1 MGRVNEISYKIIKKE
16 SIFEGKILKEKVD
29 VKLLEKILRNP
40 QLLIV
45 NEDFDETI
53 QLKNFLKL
61 IKNGFVKVTYNR
73 SNYNIGRS
81 YSFKSLSYQNI
92 SKRVR
97 HTLCWKYYIDIDIVN
112 CHPVLLYQ
120 VCIINN
126 RNTPNLKKY
135 IENRELLL
143 KMVMNTYNTDR
154 SKAKNLFIRLL
165 YLGKIETWERDN
177 DLEHKEQ
184 PFLLSFYEEMKGIS
198 ELITIYNKDILDE
211 INKKK
216 GYKKKSNNFGCY
228 FKQKLIKREDKE
240 SFMCYYLQ
248 ELENRV
254 LEVMF
259 NYLKN
264 NGYIEDGI
272 TTLCYDGIMIMII
285 ENYDNLLLEL
295 NEVVLKETG
304 FDLTFEVKEMNE
316 GFKESEYKEEVD
328 FEDDNEV
335 ERLLIESFEKFSYE
349 NNLNEEERV
358 DFDID
363 FFENILGNL
372 EYPLNYIQMKKYF
385 EKHFI
390 YILKE
395 NSYYQ
400 VRKEFRYDR
409 NKNKQINLILEEYNE
424 RGLCKIMLETSK
436 GRESFIMLLNKD
448 NFKKYKTIIF
458 NPVKM
463 ENRNYFNIFKGFGYT
478 EISNKPNEKH
488 LKIFKE
494 WLNYIL
500 KYVCEDNEGQYKYF
514 MNYLA
519 NIIQEP
525 DFKPHI
531 CYILYSNDKGTGK
544 SSLCKM
550 LRKLVGMKH
559 SFIGN
564 VRVIFEKHS
573 TSSEYKFLNVLEEL
587 DKKMGH
593 ETYEQL
599 KDKIQND
606 YCNVNKKYKDIIE
619 LKDYTRYMITTNDYK
634 SLRIDR
640 NHRRFALLNFKLT
653 EDEGILEMLNEV
665 YEVNS
670 NIYVKLLG
678 EYLENWKIEYN
689 TRREWIDNR
698 CSSNKLKLFLKTSQ
712 TQELL
717 VNFYMSDLDYL
728 TGSLVSNNT
737 NVYNISCRSLY
748 DTYVENSSNKKFLL
762 GKMNFKKDLKTFDFI
777 SIKKS
782 GVEMYRIN
790 MTKLYDYLMS
800 ESLIEEG
807 VFVNKYIEEE

>member
-1 MGRVNEISYKIIKKE
+1 MSRVNEISYKIIKKE
-16 SIFEGKILKEKVD
+16 SIFDGKTFKEKVD

-45 NEDFDETI
+45 NEEFDETI
-53 QLKNFLKL
+53 QLKNFLKI
-61 IKNGFVKVTYNR
+61 IKNGFVSVKYNR

-81 YSFKSLSYQNI
+81 YSLKSLSYQNI

-97 HTLCWKYYIDIDIVN
+97 HTLCSKYYIDIDIVN
-112 CHPVLLYQ
+112 CHPVLLFQ
-120 VCIINN
+120 VCRINN

-135 IENRELLL
+135 IENRENLL
-143 KMVMNTYNTDR
+143 KMVMNTYKVDR
-154 SKAKNLFIRLL
+154 CTAKNLFIRML

-184 PFLLSFYEEMKGIS
+184 PFLLGFYEEMKGIS
-198 ELITIYNKDILDE
+198 ELITLYNQDILND

-216 GYKKKSNNFGCY
+216 GNKKKSNNFGCY
-228 FKQKLIKREDKE
+228 FREKVIKKE
-240 SFMCYYLQ
+240 ASDSFMCYYLQ
-248 ELENRV
+248 EQENRI
-254 LEVMF
+254 LEVMYNF
-259 NYLKN
+259 LKN
-264 NGYIEDGI
+264 EKYIENGI
-272 TTLCYDGIMIMII
+272 TTLCFDGIMIKKSNDI
-285 ENYDNLLLEL
+285 DNLLEEL
-295 NEVVLKETG
+295 NKVVLNETG
-304 FDLTFEVKEMNE
+304 FDLTFEVKEMNG
-316 GFKESEYKEEVD
+316 GFKDNEYKEEVD
-328 FEDDNEV
+328 FEDINEV
-335 ERLLIESFEKFSYE
+335 ERLLNEKFNEFSKD
-349 NNLNEEERV
+349 NNLNEEERE

-363 FFENILGNL
+363 FFENVLGEL

-409 NKNKQINLILEEYNE
+409 NGNKQINLKLEEYNE

-448 NFKKYKTIIF
+448 NFKKYKQIIF
-458 NPVKM
+458 DPVKM

-478 EISNKPNEKH
+478 EIRCKSNLQHEET
-488 LKIFKE
+488 FKK
-494 WLNYIL
+494 WLDYIL
-500 KYVCEDNEGQYKYF
+500 KFVCENDIKQYNYF
-514 MNYLA
+514 MNFLA

-587 DKKMGH
+587 DKKMGN

-606 YCNVNKKYKDIIE
+606 YCNVNKKFKDIIE

-653 EDEGILEMLNEV
+653 EDIDILELLNEV

-670 NIYVKLLG
+670 NIFVKLFG
-678 EYLENWKIEYN
+678 EYLNNWNIEYN

-698 CSSNKLKLFLKTSQ
+698 ASSNKLKLFLKTSQ

-717 VNFYMSDLDYL
+717 VNFYKGDLEYL
-728 TGSLVSNNT
+728 SGTLVSKNDNI
-737 NVYNISCRSLY
+737 YSISCRSLY
-748 DTYVENSSNKKFLL
+748 ETYTENCSNKKFLV
-762 GKMNFKKDLKTFDFI
+762 GKMNFKKDLKTCDFI
-777 SIKKS
+777 SIKKNS
-782 GVEMYRIN
+782 IEMYKIN
-790 MTKLYDYLMS
+790 MKKLYDYLIN
-800 ESLIEEG
+800 ESLIEQED
-807 VFVNKYIEEE
+807 FVNKYIEEI